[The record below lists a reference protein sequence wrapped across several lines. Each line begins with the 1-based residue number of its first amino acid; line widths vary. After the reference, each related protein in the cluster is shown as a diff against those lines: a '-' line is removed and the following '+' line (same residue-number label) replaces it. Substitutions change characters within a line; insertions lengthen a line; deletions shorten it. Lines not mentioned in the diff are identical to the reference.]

1 MIKAVLAKEARNNS
15 DFHTTPLVMA
25 LDISTSSVRAALY
38 DEGARQVRD
47 AEVHL
52 VRELHTTAD
61 GGAELDAQEAI
72 EQVASTIDALLSVDE
87 ARGARIELVAV
98 SCFWHSLVGVDD
110 EGQAVT
116 PVFGWADMRA
126 GLWARELRLQ
136 SDEREAH
143 TRTGCRFHPSYWPA
157 KLRWLRAEHSD
168 ISRKVQQW
176 MSLGEFL
183 LLTVFGQTATSV
195 AMASGTGLLNLRS
208 CAWDEELRERLG
220 LSVEQLPAI
229 AEEGQ
234 TFTRMKEPFARRWPQ
249 LSVARWFP
257 VVPDGAANNIG
268 AGCTNEEIASLMV
281 GTSGA
286 MRVLCEA
293 EPPLALPP
301 ELWCYRVDRK
311 RILLGGALSDGGG
324 LYSWMRE
331 TLAFGSETEA
341 IERALAA
348 MEPDAHGLT
357 LLPYWAGERST
368 GWHTNARGAILG
380 LTMHTD
386 ALHILRAAMEAVAYR
401 FALIA
406 DALHALVPYKHIIA
420 SGGALEA
427 SPAWA
432 QIIADALGRSLLLSG
447 VREASTRG
455 VVLLALEAA
464 GRIESINDASA
475 PTLQAYEPEMHRHAV
490 YRTALA
496 RQQKYYELLIEE

>member
-1 MIKAVLAKEARNNS
+1 MIKAVPTKEARNDS
-15 DFHTTPLVMA
+15 DLRTTPLVLA
-25 LDISTSSVRAALY
+25 LDISTSSVRVALY
-38 DEGARQVRD
+38 DEGARQIPN
-47 AEVHL
+47 AEAHL
-52 VRELHTTAD
+52 ARELRTTVD
-61 GGAELDAQEAI
+61 GGAELDAHEAI
-72 EQVASTIDALLSVDE
+72 EQVASTIDALFSVDE
-87 ARGARIELVAV
+87 ARRARIELVAV

-136 SDEREAH
+136 LDEREVHA
-143 TRTGCRFHPSYWPA
+143 RTGCRFHPSYWPA
-157 KLRWLRAEHSD
+157 KLRWLQVEHSE
-168 ISRKVQQW
+168 IARRVRQW

-183 LLTVFGQTATSV
+183 LLTLFGQTATSV

-220 LSVEQLPAI
+220 LPVEQLPAI
-229 AEEGQ
+229 AAEGQ
-234 TFTRMKEPFARRWPQ
+234 TFTRMKEAFARRWPQ
-249 LSVARWFP
+249 LSGARWFP
-257 VVPDGAANNIG
+257 AVPDGAANNIG
-268 AGCTNEEIASLMV
+268 AGCTNEESAVLMV

-286 MRVLCEA
+286 MRVLCEV
-293 EPPLALPP
+293 EPLPALPP

-331 TLAFGSETEA
+331 TLALGSGTEA

-357 LLPYWAGERST
+357 LLPHWAGERST
-368 GWHTNARGAILG
+368 GWHTTARGAILG

-386 ALHILRAAMEAVAYR
+386 ALQILRASMEAIAYR

-406 DALHALVPYKHIIA
+406 DALHAVVPYKHVIA

-427 SPAWA
+427 SRAWA
-432 QIIADALGRSLLLSG
+432 QIIADVLGRPLLMSG

-464 GRIESINDASA
+464 GRIESITDASA
-475 PTLQAYEPEMHRHAV
+475 PTLQAYEPEMQRHAI
-490 YRTALA
+490 YRAALA